1 MSEAGQQKMWGGRFE
16 RAPDKAFYEFE
27 RSFAFDRRLLPFEL
41 QLDRAWA
48 RGLEKINI
56 LTSGETKQII
66 AALEQIE
73 KRALAEPA
81 WLDASQAEDVH
92 HFVESTLTQMLG
104 PLGKKLH
111 TGRSRNEM
119 IVTEFR
125 MFIKAAATDM
135 RKAVTVLIK
144 AFVEQAESNFGVA
157 MPGMTHMQ
165 LAQPILLSH
174 FLLAHAEAF
183 FHDLDRIAF
192 AANTSDA
199 CPLGV
204 GALAGCAFSI
214 DRRGLADDLGFTRI
228 TRNSLD
234 SVGRRDFALDYLF
247 ALAVL
252 SNHLSRLAE
261 HMILFASPGFG
272 FVILPDEY
280 STGSSLMPQKKN
292 PDAWE
297 LIRGKSGRV
306 AGALTSLLVTMKGLP
321 SSYQRDLQEDKEPL
335 FDAHDQ
341 ALAMT
346 QIAAGAVS
354 ATKFNLANLRR
365 ASEDPAL
372 IATEAAD
379 YLVAKGI
386 PFRQAHEIIGKM
398 VRDADGRGEG
408 YTQWPVVQLK
418 KYSPAFEADFAGALT
433 LEASLA
439 RRRVPGGTA
448 PAAVREALAEAKARL
463 GAEEKRA

>member
-1 MSEAGQQKMWGGRFE
+1 MSAAVQKKMWGGRFE
-16 RAPDKAFYEFE
+16 SAPDKAFYEFE
-27 RSFAFDRRLLPFEL
+27 RSLGFDRRLLPFEL

-56 LTSGETKQII
+56 LTAGEAKQII
-66 AALEQIE
+66 GALDQIE
-73 KRALAEPA
+73 KRALSEPS
-81 WLDASQAEDVH
+81 WIDASQTEDVH
-92 HFVESTLTQMLG
+92 HFVEATLTEMLG
-104 PLGKKLH
+104 PLGQKLH

-125 MFIKAAATDM
+125 MFIKAAAADV
-135 RKAVTVLIK
+135 RKAITALIK
-144 AFVEQAESNFGVA
+144 AFVEQAERNFGVA

-192 AANTSDA
+192 ATNSSNA

-204 GALAGCAFSI
+204 GALAGCAFPL
-214 DRRGLADDLGFTRI
+214 DRRGIANDLGFARV
-228 TRNSLD
+228 TRNSID
-234 SVGRRDFALDYLF
+234 SVSRRDFALDYLF
-247 ALAVL
+247 ALAIL

-261 HMILFASPGFG
+261 DMILFASPGFE

-306 AGALTSLLVTMKGLP
+306 AGALVSLIVTMKGLP

-341 ALAMT
+341 TLAMM
-346 QIAAGAVS
+346 QIASGAVE
-354 ATKFNLANLRR
+354 ATKFNVANLRK

-386 PFRQAHEIIGKM
+386 PFRQAHEIIGKI
-398 VRDADGRGEG
+398 VHDADRSDQG
-408 YTQWPVVQLK
+408 YAQWPLAELK
-418 KYSPAFEADFAGALT
+418 HYSPAFAADFGGALT
-433 LEASLA
+433 VEASLA
-439 RRRVPGGTA
+439 RRRAPGGTA
-448 PAAVREALAEAKARL
+448 PDAVREAIAEAKERL
-463 GAEEKRA
+463 GAEEKRT

>member
-1 MSEAGQQKMWGGRFE
+1 
-16 RAPDKAFYEFE
+16 
-27 RSFAFDRRLLPFEL
+27 
-41 QLDRAWA
+41 
-48 RGLEKINI
+48 
-56 LTSGETKQII
+56 LTE
-66 AALEQIE
+66 
-73 KRALAEPA
+73 
-81 WLDASQAEDVH
+81 
-92 HFVESTLTQMLG
+92 MLG

-125 MFIKAAATDM
+125 MFIKAAAAEM
-135 RKAVTVLIK
+135 RKAVTGLIK
-144 AFVEQAESNFGVA
+144 AFIEQAEQNFGVA

-192 AANTSDA
+192 AANTADA

-204 GALAGCAFSI
+204 GALGGCAFPV
-214 DRRGLADDLGFTRI
+214 DRRGLADNLGFARV

-234 SVGRRDFALDYLF
+234 SVSRRDFALDYLF

-261 HMILFASPGFG
+261 DMILFASPGFG

-306 AGALTSLLVTMKGLP
+306 AGALVSLLMTMKGLP
-321 SSYQRDLQEDKEPL
+321 SSYQRDLQGDKEPL

-341 ALAMT
+341 TLAMT
-346 QIAAGAVS
+346 KIAAGAVS
-354 ATKFNLANLRR
+354 ATKFNFENLRK
-365 ASEDPAL
+365 AAEDPAL
-372 IATEAAD
+372 VATEAAD

-398 VRDADGRGEG
+398 VHDAEGEQQG
-408 YTQWPVVQLK
+408 YARWPVARLK
-418 KYSPAFEADFAGALT
+418 KYSPSFEADFAEALT

-439 RRRVPGGTA
+439 RRRAPGGTA
-448 PAAVREALAEAKARL
+448 PDAVREALAEAKARIS
-463 GAEEKRA
+463 AEEKRA